1 MPKKILANLF
11 LLLAINLL
19 IKPFWILGIDRTVQN
34 TVGNQAYGQYM
45 VLFNLSV
52 MLTMLLDFG
61 INNYTSTFIAKH
73 PQMLKK
79 KFATLFPLKLVFS
92 AAYLVATFLLGLMY
106 GMRGT
111 PLMLLVLLSF
121 NQVLTFFVLFFRSN
135 ISGLQWFR
143 TDALL
148 SVTDRGMMI
157 LFAGSLL
164 LLAQG
169 TFTITHFIMA
179 QTVGY
184 FVSFII
190 SFVILLKPLQGL
202 SIRFNKLM
210 MISFVRKSL
219 PYALLALLM
228 TVYMRADV
236 LIMKKLLANGDEQNG
251 IYGVA
256 NRLLEAANMLAAL
269 VATML
274 LPLFANMIKAKQ
286 NLENIVK
293 MAIILLVIPAVAVS
307 AMAWFYNTDIM
318 LLLSKTSPL
327 QSAPVFKVVMISF
340 VAMCVMYIFGTLLTA
355 NGNLSIL
362 NKLAAIA
369 LLINIV
375 LNLWLQPKLGAQG
388 AAIAITFTHGFI
400 ALTNMYFAVRYL
412 KLSIDFSFF
421 IKVIITLLL
430 TVLAAGICVSMK
442 LPLAIATAIVMLAVI
457 LMLFVTRLLKINQL
471 KQLLPSKA

>member
-34 TVGNQAYGQYM
+34 TVGNEAYGQYM

-79 KFATLFPLKLVFS
+79 KFATLFSLKLVFS
-92 AAYLVATFLLGLMY
+92 VVYLVFTFLLGFMY
-106 GMRGT
+106 GMSGT
-111 PLMLLVLLSF
+111 LLMLLMLLSF
-121 NQVLTFFVLFFRSN
+121 NQVLSFFVLFFRSN

-157 LFAGSLL
+157 LFAGFLL

-169 TFTITHFIMA
+169 TFTIVHFIVA

-184 FVSFII
+184 MLSFLI

-202 SIRFNKLM
+202 SIKFNKLM

-236 LIMKKLLANGDEQNG
+236 LIMKKLLVNGDEQNG
-251 IYGVA
+251 VYGVA

-269 VATML
+269 VASML

-286 NLENIVK
+286 NLHHVVK
-293 MAIILLVIPAVAVS
+293 MATILLVIPSVAVS
-307 AMAWFYNTDIM
+307 AMAWFYHTDIM

-355 NGNLSIL
+355 NGNLKIL

-369 LLINIV
+369 LFINIV
-375 LNLWLQPKLGAQG
+375 LNFWLQPKFGAQG

-400 ALTNMYFAVRYL
+400 ALTNMYFALKYL
-412 KLSIDFSFF
+412 KLSLDFSFVSKVF
-421 IKVIITLLL
+421 IILLL
-430 TVLAAGICVSMK
+430 TIVGAKFCLLIN
-442 LPLAIATAIVMLAVI
+442 LPLATATTCMIGSVI

-471 KQLLPSKA
+471 KQVLSSKA

>member
-34 TVGNQAYGQYM
+34 TVGNEAYGQYM

-79 KFATLFPLKLVFS
+79 KFATLFSLKLVFS
-92 AAYLVATFLLGLMY
+92 VVYLVFTFLLGFMY
-106 GMRGT
+106 GMSGT
-111 PLMLLVLLSF
+111 LLMLLMLLSF
-121 NQVLTFFVLFFRSN
+121 NQVLSFFVLFFRSN

-157 LFAGSLL
+157 LFAGFLL

-169 TFTITHFIMA
+169 TFTIVHFIVA
-179 QTVGY
+179 QTIGY
-184 FVSFII
+184 MLSFVI

-202 SIRFNKLM
+202 SIKFNKLM

-236 LIMKKLLANGDEQNG
+236 LIMKKLLVNGDEQNG
-251 IYGVA
+251 VYGVA

-286 NLENIVK
+286 NLHHVVK
-293 MAIILLVIPAVAVS
+293 MATILLVIPSVAVS
-307 AMAWFYNTDIM
+307 AMAWFYHTDIM
-318 LLLSKTSPL
+318 LLLSKTSPM

-355 NGNLSIL
+355 NGNLKIL

-369 LLINIV
+369 LFINIV
-375 LNLWLQPKLGAQG
+375 LNFWLQPKFGAQG

-400 ALTNMYFAVRYL
+400 ALTNMYFALKYL
-412 KLSIDFSFF
+412 KLSLDFSFVSKVF
-421 IKVIITLLL
+421 IILLL
-430 TVLAAGICVSMK
+430 TIVGAKFCLLIN
-442 LPLAIATAIVMLAVI
+442 LPLATATTCIIGSVI

-471 KQLLPSKA
+471 KQVLSSKA

>member
-34 TVGNQAYGQYM
+34 TVGNEAYGQYM

-79 KFATLFPLKLVFS
+79 KFATLFSLKLVFS
-92 AAYLVATFLLGLMY
+92 VVYLVFTFLLGFMY
-106 GMRGT
+106 GMSDT
-111 PLMLLVLLSF
+111 LLMLLMLLSF
-121 NQVLTFFVLFFRSN
+121 NQVLSFFVLFFRSN
-135 ISGLQWFR
+135 ISGLQWFK

-157 LFAGSLL
+157 LFAGFLL

-169 TFTITHFIMA
+169 TFTIVHFIVA
-179 QTVGY
+179 QTIGY
-184 FVSFII
+184 MLSFVI

-202 SIRFNKLM
+202 SIKFNKLM

-236 LIMKKLLANGDEQNG
+236 LIMKKLLVNGDEQNG
-251 IYGVA
+251 VYGVA

-286 NLENIVK
+286 NLHHVVK
-293 MAIILLVIPAVAVS
+293 MATILLVIPSVAVS
-307 AMAWFYNTDIM
+307 AMAWFYHTDIM

-355 NGNLSIL
+355 NGNLKIL

-369 LLINIV
+369 LFINIV
-375 LNLWLQPKLGAQG
+375 LNFWLQPKFGAQG

-400 ALTNMYFAVRYL
+400 ALTNMYFAMKYL
-412 KLSIDFSFF
+412 KLSLDFSFVSKVF
-421 IKVIITLLL
+421 IILLL
-430 TVLAAGICVSMK
+430 TIVGVKFCLLIN
-442 LPLAIATAIVMLAVI
+442 LPLAMATTCIIGSVI

-471 KQLLPSKA
+471 KQVLSSKA

>member
-11 LLLAINLL
+11 LLLSINLL

-34 TVGNQAYGQYM
+34 TVGNQSYGQYM
-45 VLFNLSV
+45 VIFNLSV

-79 KFATLFPLKLVFS
+79 KFATLFSLKLVFA
-92 AAYLVATFLLGLMY
+92 AAYLVATFLFGLMY
-106 GMRGT
+106 GMRGA
-111 PLMLLVLLSF
+111 PLMLLLLLSF
-121 NQVLTFFVLFFRSN
+121 NQVLTFFVLFFRAN

-157 LFAGSLL
+157 LFAGALL
-164 LLAQG
+164 LFAQG
-169 TFTITHFIMA
+169 TFTITHFVMA
-179 QTVGY
+179 QTLGY
-184 FVSFII
+184 LTSFII
-190 SFVILLKPLQGL
+190 SLLVLLKPLHGL
-202 SIRFNKLM
+202 SIKFNKLM

-236 LIMKKLLANGDEQNG
+236 LIMKKLLVNGDEQNG
-251 IYGVA
+251 VYGVA
-256 NRLLEAANMLAAL
+256 SRLLEAANMLAAL

-293 MAIILLVIPAVAVS
+293 IAIILLVVPAVAVS
-307 AMAWFYNTDIM
+307 AMAWFYNLDIM

-355 NGNLSIL
+355 NGNLKIL

-369 LLINIV
+369 LLINII
-375 LNLWLQPKLGAQG
+375 LNLYLQPQLGAKG
-388 AAIAITFTHGFI
+388 AAIAIAVTHGFI
-400 ALTNMYFAVRYL
+400 ALTNMYFAVKYL
-412 KLSIDFSFF
+412 KLNLEFSFV
-421 IKVIITLLL
+421 IKVVITLLL
-430 TVLAAGICVSMK
+430 TILAAKTCVG
-442 LPLAIATAIVMLAVI
+442 LNLQVAIASACVMLVVI
-457 LMLFVTRLLKINQL
+457 ILLFVTRLLKINQL
-471 KQLLPSKA
+471 KQLLLSKA

>member
-355 NGNLSIL
+355 NGNLSVL

-430 TVLAAGICVSMK
+430 TVLAAGICVSIK

>member
-1 MPKKILANLF
+1 M
-11 LLLAINLL
+11 LLL
-19 IKPFWILGIDRTVQN
+19 
-34 TVGNQAYGQYM
+34 
-45 VLFNLSV
+45 
-52 MLTMLLDFG
+52 
-61 INNYTSTFIAKH
+61 
-73 PQMLKK
+73 
-79 KFATLFPLKLVFS
+79 
-92 AAYLVATFLLGLMY
+92 
-106 GMRGT
+106 
-111 PLMLLVLLSF
+111 LLSF
-121 NQVLTFFVLFFRSN
+121 NQALTFFVLFFRSN

-164 LLAQG
+164 LVAQG
-169 TFTITHFIMA
+169 TFTIVHFIVA

-184 FVSFII
+184 LVSFVI
-190 SFVILLKPLQGL
+190 SFFILLKPLQGL
-202 SIRFNKLM
+202 SIKFNKLM

-236 LIMKKLLANGDEQNG
+236 LIMKKLLVNGDEQNG
-251 IYGVA
+251 VYGVA

-293 MAIILLVIPAVAVS
+293 MAIILLVIPSVAVS

-327 QSAPVFKVVMISF
+327 QSAPVFKVVMLSF

-375 LNLWLQPKLGAQG
+375 LNLSLQPKLGAQG
-388 AAIAITFTHGFI
+388 AAMAITFTHGFI

-412 KLSIDFSFF
+412 KLSLDLSFVF
-421 IKVIITLLL
+421 NVIITLVL
-430 TVLAAGICVSMK
+430 TIVVAKVCEFMNV
-442 LPLAIATAIVMLAVI
+442 PVATATVCVMGAVI

>member
-1 MPKKILANLF
+1 
-11 LLLAINLL
+11 
-19 IKPFWILGIDRTVQN
+19 
-34 TVGNQAYGQYM
+34 
-45 VLFNLSV
+45 
-52 MLTMLLDFG
+52 
-61 INNYTSTFIAKH
+61 
-73 PQMLKK
+73 
-79 KFATLFPLKLVFS
+79 
-92 AAYLVATFLLGLMY
+92 
-106 GMRGT
+106 
-111 PLMLLVLLSF
+111 
-121 NQVLTFFVLFFRSN
+121 
-135 ISGLQWFR
+135 
-143 TDALL
+143 
-148 SVTDRGMMI
+148 
-157 LFAGSLL
+157 
-164 LLAQG
+164 
-169 TFTITHFIMA
+169 
-179 QTVGY
+179 
-184 FVSFII
+184 
-190 SFVILLKPLQGL
+190 
-202 SIRFNKLM
+202 M

-421 IKVIITLLL
+421 IKVIITPLL
-430 TVLAAGICVSMK
+430 TVLAAGICVIMK

-471 KQLLPSKA
+471 KQLLPSNA

>member
-1 MPKKILANLF
+1 M
-11 LLLAINLL
+11 
-19 IKPFWILGIDRTVQN
+19 
-34 TVGNQAYGQYM
+34 
-45 VLFNLSV
+45 
-52 MLTMLLDFG
+52 
-61 INNYTSTFIAKH
+61 
-73 PQMLKK
+73 
-79 KFATLFPLKLVFS
+79 
-92 AAYLVATFLLGLMY
+92 
-106 GMRGT
+106 
-111 PLMLLVLLSF
+111 LLSF
-121 NQVLTFFVLFFRSN
+121 NQVLSFFVLFFRSN

-157 LFAGSLL
+157 LFAGFLL

-169 TFTITHFIMA
+169 TFTIVHFIVA
-179 QTVGY
+179 QTIGY
-184 FVSFII
+184 MLSFVI

-202 SIRFNKLM
+202 SIKFNKLM

-236 LIMKKLLANGDEQNG
+236 LIMKKLLVNGDEQNG
-251 IYGVA
+251 VYGVA

-286 NLENIVK
+286 NLHHVVK
-293 MAIILLVIPAVAVS
+293 MATILLVIPSVAVS
-307 AMAWFYNTDIM
+307 AMAWFYHTDIM

-355 NGNLSIL
+355 NGNLKIL

-369 LLINIV
+369 LFINIV
-375 LNLWLQPKLGAQG
+375 LNFWLQPKFGAQG

-400 ALTNMYFAVRYL
+400 ALTNMYFAMKYL
-412 KLSIDFSFF
+412 KLSLDFSFVSKVF
-421 IKVIITLLL
+421 IILLL
-430 TVLAAGICVSMK
+430 TIVGVKFCLLIN
-442 LPLAIATAIVMLAVI
+442 LPLAMATTCVIGSVI

-471 KQLLPSKA
+471 KQVLSSKA

>member
-184 FVSFII
+184 LVSFII